1 MTEQK
6 RTRKL
11 KRYTFRGLELDQL
24 CELKDDQLFELF
36 NARARRKMNRSRG
49 LTGQYRNL
57 VQKVAAT
64 LVNLQP
70 GERPKTVKTH
80 LRNALIFPQMVG
92 GIVGIYNGKEF
103 KEVEIKFDM
112 IGRYLAEFSI
122 TYKPTLRKAAFVHGK
137 KGKKGK
143 L

>member
-1 MTEQK
+1 MAEQK
-6 RTRKL
+6 RTRKT
-11 KRYTFRGLELDQL
+11 KKYTFRGLELSQL

-36 NARARRKMNRSRG
+36 DARARRKMARSRG
-49 LTGQYRNL
+49 LKGPYRKL
-57 VQKVAAT
+57 VQRVAAT
-64 LVNLQP
+64 TVGLIP
-70 GERPKTVKTH
+70 GERPLTIKTH

-92 GIVGIYNGKEF
+92 GIVGIYNGREF

-137 KGKKGK
+137 KKESEE
-143 L
+143 